1 LRKPLAAGG
10 RIGVVAELPAREPAA
25 GRPSEARDRQSDDWL
40 RDLRGDGHL
49 HEDAVARLHAL
60 LLRGARY
67 TIARH
72 RTLLPQFSELD
83 LEQIALESAD
93 DATVAILSRLDD
105 FRGESRFTTWAY
117 KFAFLDATAKLRQR
131 AWRGR
136 EIPTEPESWTI
147 LGATADADQA
157 ELAELLAAIGD
168 GLAEALTERQR
179 DVLVAV
185 AINGVAIEVVA
196 ERLGTTRGA
205 LYKTMHDARVRLRAY
220 LAERGLGPLEN
231 G

>member
-1 LRKPLAAGG
+1 MKRMRPHAG
-10 RIGVVAELPAREPAA
+10 V
-25 GRPSEARDRQSDDWL
+25 ARDQESDSWL
-40 RDLRGDGHL
+40 RDLRADGGRR
-49 HEDAVARLHAL
+49 EDAVARLHAL

-72 RTLLPQFSELD
+72 RALLPQFWETD

-93 DATVAILSRLDD
+93 DATVAVLSRLDD

-136 EIPTEPESWTI
+136 EIPTEPESWT
-147 LGATADADQA
+147 LFAGNADAEQPA
-157 ELAELLAAIGD
+157 ELAELLEAIGA
-168 GLAEALTERQR
+168 GISEVLTERQR
-179 DVLVAV
+179 GVLVAV

-196 ERLGTTRGA
+196 ERLETTRGA
-205 LYKTMHDARVRLRAY
+205 IYKTLHDARSKLRAY
-220 LAERGLGPLEN
+220 LAERGLRPL
-231 G
+231 GDS

>member
-1 LRKPLAAGG
+1 M
-10 RIGVVAELPAREPAA
+10 AELPAREPAA
-25 GRPSEARDRQSDDWL
+25 GRPDEARDRQSDDWL

-67 TIARH
+67 TIARQ

-131 AWRGR
+131 AWRGK

-179 DVLVAV
+179 VVLVAV

-196 ERLGTTRGA
+196 ERLATTRGA

-220 LAERGLGPLEN
+220 LADRGLGPLEN

>member
-10 RIGVVAELPAREPAA
+10 RIGVVAQLPAREPAA

>member
-1 LRKPLAAGG
+1 
-10 RIGVVAELPAREPAA
+10 
-25 GRPSEARDRQSDDWL
+25 
-40 RDLRGDGHL
+40 
-49 HEDAVARLHAL
+49 

-72 RTLLPQFSELD
+72 RALLPQFWDTD

-93 DATVAILSRLDD
+93 DATVAVLSHLDD

-136 EIPTEPESWTI
+136 EIPTEPESWT
-147 LGATADADQA
+147 LLSGSAEADQSA
-157 ELAELLAAIGD
+157 ELAELLAAIGA
-168 GLAEALTERQR
+168 GIAEALTERQR
-179 DVLVAV
+179 EALVAV

-196 ERLGTTRGA
+196 DRLGTTRGA
-205 LYKTMHDARVRLRAY
+205 LYKTMHDARIKLREY
-220 LAERGLGPLEN
+220 LAERGLRPL
-231 G
+231 GDA

>member
-1 LRKPLAAGG
+1 M
-10 RIGVVAELPAREPAA
+10 AELPASEPVAA
-25 GRPSEARDRQSDDWL
+25 GHDAKRDRESVEWL
-40 RDLRGDGHL
+40 RDLRADGRGRD
-49 HEDAVARLHAL
+49 EAVGRLHAL

-72 RTLLPQFSELD
+72 RALLPQFMEAE
-83 LEQIALESAD
+83 LEQIALECAD
-93 DATVAILSRLDD
+93 DATVAVLARLDD

-136 EIPTEPESWTI
+136 EIPVEPESWTI
-147 LGATADADQA
+147 LGGSAEADQPT
-157 ELAELLAAIGD
+157 ELAELLSAIGD
-168 GLAEALTERQR
+168 GIAEALTERQR
-179 DVLVAV
+179 EVLVAV

-205 LYKTMHDARVRLRAY
+205 LYKTMYDARVRLRAY
-220 LAERGLGPLEN
+220 LAERGLRPLEDD
-231 G
+231 

>member
-1 LRKPLAAGG
+1 
-10 RIGVVAELPAREPAA
+10 V
-25 GRPSEARDRQSDDWL
+25 RDRESNDWL
-40 RDLRGDGHL
+40 RDLRGDGHPRD
-49 HEDAVARLHAL
+49 DAVARLHAL

-105 FRGESRFTTWAY
+105 FRGESRFSTWAY
-117 KFAFLDATAKLRQR
+117 KFAFLEATAKLRQR

-147 LGATADADQA
+147 LGVTADADQS